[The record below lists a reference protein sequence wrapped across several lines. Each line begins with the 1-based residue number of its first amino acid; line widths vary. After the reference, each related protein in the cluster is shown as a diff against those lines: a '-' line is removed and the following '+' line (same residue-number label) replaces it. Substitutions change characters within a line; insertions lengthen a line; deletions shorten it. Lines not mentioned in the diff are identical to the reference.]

1 MIQPEAY
8 YAAHKEAPD
17 PLTLGR
23 IGFALVGREEE
34 LDPPLTAAERFL
46 LGTIL
51 RCNKWHNDNRDA
63 MREKWRNKKK
73 AQKDSVLGESRGI
86 FENLGESTGKE
97 SSPTSHS
104 LTPSLSHPLSLPKTN
119 TLRTDPDVLRDLKA
133 ATGSDRFVKV
143 NVYAMSDEDF
153 FGAKYPTILLFLNAC
168 GKGFWAKAIRQLGE
182 ARCLEELNQ
191 FIHEVR
197 AGEEVSNPG
206 AVMTE
211 RLKKLGVK

>member
-34 LDPPLTAAERFL
+34 LDPPLTTAERFL

-51 RCNKWHNDNRDA
+51 RCNKWHNEKREDVQ
-63 MREKWRNKKK
+63 EKWRLKK
-73 AQKDSVLGESRGI
+73 QKQRHGDKEVSPDVRGT
-86 FENLGESTGKE
+86 NGDNGV
-97 SSPTSHS
+97 SPTSTD
-104 LTPSLSHPLSLPKTN
+104 LPTYLPTSLPKTN

-153 FGAKYPTILLFLNAC
+153 FGMKYPTLVLFLNAC

-182 ARCLEELNQ
+182 AKCLEELNQ
-191 FIHEVR
+191 FVHEVR

>member
-34 LDPPLTAAERFL
+34 LDPPLTTAERFL

-51 RCNKWHNDNRDA
+51 RCNKWHNEKREEVQ
-63 MREKWRNKKK
+63 EKWRLKK
-73 AQKDSVLGESRGI
+73 QKQRHGDKEVSPDVRGT
-86 FENLGESTGKE
+86 NGDNGV
-97 SSPTSHS
+97 SPTSTD
-104 LTPSLSHPLSLPKTN
+104 LPTYLPTSLPKTS

>member
-34 LDPPLTAAERFL
+34 LDPPLTTAERFL

-51 RCNKWHNDNRDA
+51 RCNKWHNEKREEVQ
-63 MREKWRNKKK
+63 EKWRKQKK
-73 AQKDSVLGESRGI
+73 AQKERALQSSTRI
-86 FENLGESTGKE
+86 SENPAEGGGKPSSTT
-97 SSPTSHS
+97 STDLPTY
-104 LTPSLSHPLSLPKTN
+104 LPTSLPKTN

-182 ARCLEELNQ
+182 AKCLEELNQ
-191 FIHEVR
+191 FVHEVR

>member
-23 IGFALVGREEE
+23 IGFALVGREKE
-34 LDPPLTAAERFL
+34 LDPPLTTAERFL

-51 RCNKWHNDNRDA
+51 RCNKWHNEKREEVQ
-63 MREKWRNKKK
+63 EKWRLKK
-73 AQKDSVLGESRGI
+73 QKQRHGDKEVSPDVRGT
-86 FENLGESTGKE
+86 NGDNGV
-97 SSPTSHS
+97 S
-104 LTPSLSHPLSLPKTN
+104 LTSTDLPTYLPTSLPKTN

-182 ARCLEELNQ
+182 AKCLEELNQ
-191 FIHEVR
+191 FVHEVR

>member
-34 LDPPLTAAERFL
+34 LDPPLTTAERFL

-51 RCNKWHNDNRDA
+51 RCNKWHNEKREEVQ
-63 MREKWRNKKK
+63 EKWRLKK
-73 AQKDSVLGESRGI
+73 QKQRHGDKEVSPDVRGT
-86 FENLGESTGKE
+86 NGDNVV
-97 SSPTSHS
+97 SPTSTD
-104 LTPSLSHPLSLPKTN
+104 LPTYLPTSLPKTN
-119 TLRTDPDVLRDLKA
+119 ILRTDPDVLRDLKA

-191 FIHEVR
+191 FVHEVR

>member
-8 YAAHKEAPD
+8 YAAHKEAPN

-34 LDPPLTAAERFL
+34 LDPPLTTAERFL

-51 RCNKWHNDNRDA
+51 RCNKWHNEKREEVQ
-63 MREKWRNKKK
+63 EKWRLKK
-73 AQKDSVLGESRGI
+73 QKQRHGDKEVSPDVRGT
-86 FENLGESTGKE
+86 NGDNGV
-97 SSPTSHS
+97 SPTSTD
-104 LTPSLSHPLSLPKTN
+104 LPTYLPTSLPKTN

-133 ATGSDRFVKV
+133 ATGSNRFVKV
-143 NVYAMSDEDF
+143 NVYAMNDEDF

>member
-34 LDPPLTAAERFL
+34 LDPPLTTAERFL

-51 RCNKWHNDNRDA
+51 RCNKWHNDNRVA
-63 MREKWRNKKK
+63 IKEKWKKDK
-73 AQKDSVLGESRGI
+73 QRQRSKDNTV
-86 FENLGESTGKE
+86 STDVHQCPQDNGGQTM
-97 SSPTSHS
+97 STTSLS
-104 LTPSLSHPLSLPKTN
+104 LTPSLTPSLTQTN

-191 FIHEVR
+191 FVHEVR